1 MLLRDDPDN
10 VPAPSQ
16 LRDIPIGD
24 RGCRTGG
31 ILREPQQGDSQQAC
45 EAHQRG
51 NRPRSAAPQ
60 TGASLSMLTM
70 VRHGALLALTQQLAC
85 TFTGRLRA
93 DFRRGLRSL
102 DGLGPAVGRA
112 AATCFRTICPKRNNH
127 PSASPSKT
135 TVATL
140 PHRTNSILIRSGTG
154 TFFSTSISNMRPTT
168 AFATPTTPLSMP

>member
-45 EAHQRG
+45 EEDQRG

-60 TGASLSMLTM
+60 TGASLSMFTM
-70 VRHGALLALTQQLAC
+70 VRHGDLLALTQRLAC
-85 TFTGRLRA
+85 APTALLRA
-93 DFRRGLRSL
+93 DFRRGLLGTLGLWGLPLGSLFRFCLERL
-102 DGLGPAVGRA
+102 DGGFRLGNQFLRPLQGLSRLEEFNLGRL
-112 AATCFRTICPKRNNH
+112 
-127 PSASPSKT
+127 
-135 TVATL
+135 L
-140 PHRTNSILIRSGTG
+140 PIQFVWMGRRD
-154 TFFSTSISNMRPTT
+154 P
-168 AFATPTTPLSMP
+168 